1 MICKSTLLFLQVGP
15 KLHET
20 CTAFSESG
28 CEADKKK
35 KTKKKKKRKKK
46 KRKKCKKGKICKKKK
61 RSRKKREVKQQ
72 ISSQKCKVCRLV
84 KGSKRCRWVLRSKI
98 KKAIK
103 KKNCKTVGTKSNQ
116 IVKNRG
122 SKLVGATSQK
132 SETNINKLVQCKVCS
147 MDKGSR
153 VCKWYEKTKISTNL
167 ERFITICK
175 TTIRNM
181 KGKVQNTTIT
191 MHQNCIY
198 TNENKKQQ
206 KGKPNTPIQCF
217 QDYYGEKSKGGAASD
232 ERIVGGTPASNPM
245 PWMVAI
251 AISSKYKYS
260 SKLTILQYTIEL
272 MSIQYL

>member
-1 MICKSTLLFLQVGP
+1 MFLQVGP

-20 CTAFSESG
+20 CKAFSESG
-28 CEADKKK
+28 CKEE
-35 KTKKKKKRKKK
+35 TKKKKKKKKKK
-46 KRKKCKKGKICKKKK
+46 KRKKCKKGKKCKKKR

-84 KGSKRCRWVLRSKI
+84 KGSKRCRWVQRSRI

-122 SKLVGATSQK
+122 SKLVGATSQN
-132 SETNINKLVQCKVCS
+132 SEVQCKVCS
-147 MDKGSR
+147 MNEGSR
-153 VCKWYEKTKISTNL
+153 VCKWYEKTKISSNL

-217 QDYYGEKSKGGAASD
+217 QDYYGEKSKGGVASD
-232 ERIVGGTPASNPM
+232 ERIVGGQTASNPM

-260 SKLTILQYTIEL
+260 SKLTIQYTIEL
-272 MSIQYL
+272 MSVQYL